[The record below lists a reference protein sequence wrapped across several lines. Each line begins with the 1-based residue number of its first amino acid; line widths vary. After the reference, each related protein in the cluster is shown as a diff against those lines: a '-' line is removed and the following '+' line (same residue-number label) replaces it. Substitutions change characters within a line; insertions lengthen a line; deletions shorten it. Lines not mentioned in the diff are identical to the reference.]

1 MYLFAAMRPASMAS
15 EEICS
20 FSKLRKAFLEARGR
34 RVVSDGW
41 RGNTFR
47 IEEPLNALFISPV
60 CARQRSRIEVIEAVY
75 RGAEVRLGHPPSRR
89 KTQCVAAETLKAAFG
104 FPYMAIGFGSGT
116 ASRGARV
123 FPFFIHG
130 HAPHAL
136 TQHTHQRSPIRS
148 SQFAVGQTRRAFRY
162 LGLEKLVAR
171 CVRKKRWGSDVP
183 HEVDA
188 GGEDVAVEFLHAGI
202 VNADLGIRDTAA
214 VPAFRVRLV
223 LNDAVALAGRRA
235 MATDGRGLPCAADR
249 G

>member
-1 MYLFAAMRPASMAS
+1 M
-15 EEICS
+15 
-20 FSKLRKAFLEARGR
+20 
-34 RVVSDGW
+34 
-41 RGNTFR
+41 
-47 IEEPLNALFISPV
+47 
-60 CARQRSRIEVIEAVY
+60 IEAVY

-188 GGEDVAVEFLHAGI
+188 GGEDVAVEFLHA
-202 VNADLGIRDTAA
+202 A
-214 VPAFRVRLV
+214 VFGAGVVWGWSANGFGDEKRLAEEARARRREGSRVRVSGSDARCRQEPTAV
-223 LNDAVALAGRRA
+223 LTHRKCGSWDPGH
-235 MATDGRGLPCAADR
+235 RGSTGFSGTACS
-249 G
+249 

>member
-1 MYLFAAMRPASMAS
+1 
-15 EEICS
+15 
-20 FSKLRKAFLEARGR
+20 
-34 RVVSDGW
+34 
-41 RGNTFR
+41 
-47 IEEPLNALFISPV
+47 
-60 CARQRSRIEVIEAVY
+60 
-75 RGAEVRLGHPPSRR
+75 
-89 KTQCVAAETLKAAFG
+89 
-104 FPYMAIGFGSGT
+104 MAIGFGSGT

-188 GGEDVAVEFLHAGI
+188 GGEDVAVEFLHA
-202 VNADLGIRDTAA
+202 A
-214 VPAFRVRLV
+214 VFGAGVVWGWSANGFGDEKRLAEEARARRREGSRVRVSGSDARCRQEPTAV
-223 LNDAVALAGRRA
+223 LTHRKCGSWDPGH
-235 MATDGRGLPCAADR
+235 RGSTGFSGTACS
-249 G
+249 